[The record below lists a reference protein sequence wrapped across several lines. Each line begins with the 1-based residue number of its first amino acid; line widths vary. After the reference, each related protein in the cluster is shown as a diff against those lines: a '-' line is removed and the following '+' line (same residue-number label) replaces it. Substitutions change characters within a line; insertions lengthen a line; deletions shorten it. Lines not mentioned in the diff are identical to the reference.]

1 MIKQTKS
8 DLDTFTQGTFNY
20 SEGVNLYYEIS
31 GQGTLNLLFIH
42 GFAASIETW
51 KHIRDYFTRDYKV
64 ILIDLKGFGNSSKP
78 DDYGYSALDQ
88 ARIIARFIEY
98 LGLNNLILI
107 GHSFGGAISILTYS
121 LLKETGVIEKLVLI
135 DPVTYLQKLNFSA
148 KLLKAP
154 LLKHLIMYLVPD
166 RFKASFTLRFIF
178 NKRKD
183 SLKEKTAKFA
193 EYLKQ
198 PGAYKALLKSAELM
212 VPNLYNTVTPV
223 LGSIDIPVL
232 IIWGEKDKVLPVE
245 LGFRL
250 NKDIKNSVLEII
262 PGCGHVPQSEAPEKT
277 IPLIKEY
284 LTEKN

>member
-1 MIKQTKS
+1 MIKQTNS
-8 DLDTFTQGTFNY
+8 DLNTFTPGSFNC
-20 SEGVNLYYEIS
+20 GNNVNLYYETS
-31 GQGTLNLLFIH
+31 GSGKRTILFIH
-42 GFAASIETW
+42 GFAASLDTW
-51 KHIRDYFTRDYKV
+51 RHIKDYFASNYRI

-78 DDYGYSALDQ
+78 DDNNYSAQDQ
-88 ARIIARFIEY
+88 AQIIANFIQY
-98 LGLNNLILI
+98 AGLNNLIII

-121 LLKETGVIEKLVLI
+121 LLKETSIIEKLVLI

-154 LLKHLIMYLVPD
+154 LLKHLIMYFVPD

-183 SLKEKTAKFA
+183 TIKEKTAKFA
-193 EYLKQ
+193 EYLRQ

-223 LGSIDIPVL
+223 LSTITIPVL
-232 IIWGEKDKVLPVE
+232 IIWGEKDRVLPLE
-245 LGFRL
+245 FGHRL

-262 PGCGHVPQSEAPEKT
+262 PGCGHVPQSEVPEKT
-277 IPLIKEY
+277 IELINKY
-284 LTEKN
+284 LGNSH